1 MADLEKN
8 LEQAIEEAMQP
19 DSKAQKGDSKPV
31 KQGSSDAAKIESGKG
46 EVVKPEENPVDKAV
60 ASVKSAEKGTK
71 EVSGDAQQKGESSPE
86 PQPKLKK
93 VSEAE
98 DSEEDKPSKMK
109 MIKAMVD
116 NMKGMDKEDLQAMYE
131 KMLKSMKDMDKEDEI
146 DESLTKAEIAR
157 NIVELMKK
165 KEDGEVEKSHD
176 EMLKSQKNLKAMKE
190 EDDSDED
197 EDDDEKEVDE
207 KMLKSQKG
215 MKEKMLKSQKG
226 MKEKMLKSQKKEE
239 VELES
244 DLVEMEVEDDLE
256 KISEALE
263 LSEENQEKARTIFKA
278 AVSSKV
284 SEIKEQ
290 LENDFEENLKTSV
303 EQVKG
308 DLAEAVDKYLTYCAE
323 EWTKENELAIERG
336 LRSEMTENFIEGLKT
351 LFVEHYVDVPE
362 DKYDVIDEL
371 ANRLDEMEE
380 KLDNEVHKN
389 MEVVEEND
397 SLKRQ
402 NVVREACLDLSESQQ
417 EKMVSLSEGVDF
429 VDQEDFA
436 EKVSELKE
444 AYFPTS
450 DGDTISEE
458 TVVEEGAGEFAS
470 DEENVLS
477 GDIARYSEAIS
488 KLKPLG

>member
-19 DSKAQKGDSKPV
+19 DSKAEKGDSKPP

-71 EVSGDAQQKGESSPE
+71 EVSGDAQQKGEAPAE
-86 PQPKLKK
+86 KQVKLKK
-93 VSEAE
+93 VSEEE
-98 DSEEDKPSKMK
+98 DSEDEKPSKME
-109 MIKAMVD
+109 MIKAMVN
-116 NMKGMDKEDLQAMYE
+116 NMKGMDKEKLMAMY
-131 KMLKSMKDMDKEDEI
+131 KEMSNDDEEM

-165 KEDGEVEKSHD
+165 KDDEEVE
-176 EMLKSQKNLKAMKE
+176 EGYLKSMKMDDKKLKE
-190 EDDSDED
+190 EEDSEDEAEDED
-197 EDDDEKEVDE
+197 EDEDQKEMMM
-207 KMLKSQKG
+207 KKS
-215 MKEKMLKSQKG
+215 
-226 MKEKMLKSQKKEE
+226 KKEE
-239 VELES
+239 VEVES

-389 MEVVEEND
+389 MEIVEEND

-458 TVVEEGAGEFAS
+458 TVVEEGTGDFSNE
-470 DEENVLS
+470 EENVLS
-477 GDIARYSEAIS
+477 ADIARYSEAIS

>member
-8 LEQAIEEAMQP
+8 LSDAIAEVMTEGQQP
-19 DSKAQKGDSKPV
+19 DAKAEKGDQKPV
-31 KQGSSDAAKIESGKG
+31 KQGSSDAASIESGKG

-60 ASVKSAEKGTK
+60 ASVKSAEKTK
-71 EVSGDAQQKGESSPE
+71 EVSGDAQQKGEAPADK
-86 PQPKLKK
+86 QVKLKK

-98 DSEEDKPSKMK
+98 DQEDEKPSKME
-109 MIKAMVD
+109 MIKAMVN
-116 NMKGMDKEDLQAMYE
+116 NMKGMDKEELKAMYQ
-131 KMLKSMKDMDKEDEI
+131 KMDMSDDEEEM
-146 DESLTKAEIAR
+146 DESLTKAEMAR
-157 NIVELMKK
+157 KMVNAMKK
-165 KEDGEVEKSHD
+165 SEDDEVEELHKKLNAMKD
-176 EMLKSQKNLKAMKE
+176 KKLMAMKE
-190 EDDSDED
+190 EEDED
-197 EDDDEKEVDE
+197 EDNEKEDE
-207 KMLKSQKG
+207 DQKDEMMKKS
-215 MKEKMLKSQKG
+215 
-226 MKEKMLKSQKKEE
+226 KKESVE
-239 VELES
+239 VES

-290 LENDFEENLKTSV
+290 LESDFEENLKTSV

-380 KLDNEVHKN
+380 KLDGEVHKN
-389 MEVVEEND
+389 MEIVEEND

-402 NVVREACLDLSESQQ
+402 NVVRVACLDLSESQQ

-458 TVVEEGAGEFAS
+458 TVVAEGTGEFS
-470 DEENVLS
+470 NEEETVLS
-477 GDIARYSEAIS
+477 SDIARYSEAIS

>member
-8 LEQAIEEAMQP
+8 LEKAIEEAMQP
-19 DSKAQKGDSKPV
+19 THKAEKGDSKPV
-31 KQGSSDAAKIESGKG
+31 KQGSSDAASIESGKG

-98 DSEEDKPSKMK
+98 DEEDQKPSKME
-109 MIKAMVD
+109 MIKAMVN
-116 NMKGMDKEDLQAMYE
+116 NMKGMDKEKLMAMY
-131 KMLKSMKDMDKEDEI
+131 KEMSHEDDEM

-165 KEDGEVEKSHD
+165 KDDDEVE
-176 EMLKSQKNLKAMKE
+176 EGYLKSMKDMDDKKLKE
-190 EDDSDED
+190 EDDSEDEDED
-197 EDDDEKEVDE
+197 EDD
-207 KMLKSQKG
+207 
-215 MKEKMLKSQKG
+215 
-226 MKEKMLKSQKKEE
+226 EE
-239 VELES
+239 VKES
-244 DLVEMEVEDDLE
+244 SEVESELVEMEIEDDLE

-263 LSEENQEKARTIFKA
+263 LSEENAEKAKTIFKA

-303 EQVKG
+303 ENVKG
-308 DLAEAVDKYLTYCAE
+308 DLAEAVDKYLSYCAE

-362 DKYDVIDEL
+362 DKYNVVDEL

-389 MEVVEEND
+389 MEIVEQNN
-397 SLKRQ
+397 SLIRQ
-402 NVVREACLDLSESQQ
+402 NVVREACSTLSESQQ

-429 VDQEDFA
+429 MSEEDFS

-444 AYFPTS
+444 AYFPNT
-450 DGDTISEE
+450 DGETISEE
-458 TVVEEGAGEFAS
+458 TVVEEGTGEFS
-470 DEENVLS
+470 SEEETVLS
-477 GDIARYSEAIS
+477 SDIARYSEAIS